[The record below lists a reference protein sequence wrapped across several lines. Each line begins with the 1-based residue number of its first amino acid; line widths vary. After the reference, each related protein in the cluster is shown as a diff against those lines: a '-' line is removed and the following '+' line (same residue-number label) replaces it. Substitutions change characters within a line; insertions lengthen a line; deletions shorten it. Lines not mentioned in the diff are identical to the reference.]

1 MRHPVCE
8 ASKKRCRGDCWRCI
22 ASNDALCIRKKR
34 CATGTGSRDKA
45 QAAVTVFR
53 TRDLFVRHRAQW
65 VNALWGRLTEYGTII
80 AQGIVQFR
88 RLMVN
93 FDETAPDL
101 PAPNLPAPVQGLCWF
116 KNCAACTLS
125 RYPFLMKRSG
135 VSIKRYNTGQRPT
148 RAHRVS

>member
-1 MRHPVCE
+1 MKRQKNGAEAIAGAALRPTMRYVSVKS
-8 ASKKRCRGDCWRCI
+8 A
-22 ASNDALCIRKKR
+22 AQQ
-34 CATGTGSRDKA
+34 A

-135 VSIKRYNTGQRPT
+135 VSIKRYNAGQRQT